1 MKSSQKNNNLHRRTG
16 KKNPT
21 KYEAKEGAWKLA
33 YADFVTAMMC
43 FFMLMWLLNTTPS
56 QKLQN
61 MASYFQPTIGFFNQ
75 NTISQEKKNDA
86 EKNEEEDAIDA
97 VTTQAKMENDAISKL
112 EEQLKSDLISDPY
125 IQEFSSSITTNVNS
139 DGLEISIFDNN
150 KHPMFQKGST
160 QLTDEAKII
169 LEKLSKSLVY
179 LPNRIIIGGYTEK
192 VDGMSID
199 GYGGWDVSAGRAS
212 AAMKA
217 MQIAGLP
224 EEKIAKL
231 VAYGDN
237 VPLDESDPYSPRNRR
252 ITITVLAKWS
262 TVEYKSPISKSS
274 LKLDK

>member
-1 MKSSQKNNNLHRRTG
+1 MRNSQKDNNFQPRKRTNRS
-16 KKNPT
+16 KEYQT
-21 KYEAKEGAWKLA
+21 KEGAWKLA
-33 YADFVTAMMC
+33 YADFMTAMMC

-61 MASYFQPTIGFFNQ
+61 MANYFQPTVVFFN
-75 NTISQEKKNDA
+75 KKNSLEEEKTSE
-86 EKNEEEDAIDA
+86 EKNEDAPSTNA
-97 VTTQAKMENDAISKL
+97 QANMENDAISKL
-112 EEQLKSDLISDPY
+112 EEQLKSDLTSDPD
-125 IQEFSSSITTNVNS
+125 IQEFSSSIATSINS

-150 KHPMFQKGST
+150 KHPMFEKNSA

-169 LEKLSKSLVY
+169 LAKLSKSLTY
-179 LPNRIIIGGYTEK
+179 LPNRIVISGYTEK

-199 GYGGWDVSAGRAS
+199 NYGGWNISAARS
-212 AAMKA
+212 NAAMKV

-237 VPLDESDPYSPRNRR
+237 VPLDEDDPYSPRNRR

-262 TVEYKSPISKSS
+262 TVDYKSPISKSV